1 MTSRSPFESGP
12 LPAYQLNNNLEIVE
26 SSETA
31 RSVFG
36 NRSSFLDLLD
46 EGSVSKA
53 RRYLQQSQ
61 FTGSIELNF
70 IDKEGNNKLCDLH
83 CKWDSK
89 FVLNVVA
96 VPKDDNVAKIAAQ
109 LSGMRSRLNETNYDL
124 LLEKER
130 TDQLLL
136 RVSELSAPT
145 IELGAGHLLIPLFGD
160 LDSTKVQSVRDHIL
174 HDVYEKHAETIILDL
189 TAMGEI
195 QNEGMDFMSSLL
207 QTFKI
212 MGIENIVTGV
222 KPEHAQHLHSLKATA
237 DIRFESS
244 LASVLS
250 ERRLVIETNR
260 IVK

>member
-1 MTSRSPFESGP
+1 MTSKSPFESWP
-12 LPAYQLNNNLEIVE
+12 LPAYQLNNKLGIVE

-36 NRSSFLDLLD
+36 NPSSFLELLD

-53 RRYLQQSQ
+53 RNYLQQPQ
-61 FTGSIELNF
+61 FTGSVELNF
-70 IDKEGNNKLCDLH
+70 IDREGRTRLCDLH
-83 CKWDSK
+83 CKWDSE

-96 VPKDDNVAKIAAQ
+96 VPKDDKVAKIAAQ
-109 LSGMRSRLNETNYDL
+109 LSGMRSRLNDTNYDL

-130 TDQLLL
+130 ADQLLL

-160 LDSTKVQSVRDHIL
+160 LDSTKVQSIRDHIL

-195 QNEGMDFMSSLL
+195 RHEGMEFLSSLL

-222 KPEHAQHLHSLKATA
+222 KPEHAQLLHALKAT
-237 DIRFESS
+237 DGMRFESS

-250 ERRLVIETNR
+250 ERRLIIEPNR
-260 IVK
+260 IMK